1 MASPYFRRAF
11 TGMYGEFTTID
22 ALTGET
28 SNPLTPHLGI
38 DLASGEDH
46 TAQALAYAFTALS
59 TPEEPTTPSTDAAS
73 SEAPENKVKRVRVR
87 RGSVVVIPAVKEEE
101 PDSKPT
107 LRETVARISSEANE
121 TRGISA
127 IQEAIQSV
135 QLRMDTSRDGM
146 LAFSGIGT
154 GRSLSARASYVL
166 RGEVRIH
173 VDYDMRTREVV
184 IIGEYRENGRPPT
197 SVSVRRPEFR
207 DMDSPLIRSTIEN
220 MARELIETLLLDVFA
235 QQLQE
240 YAVQELTNGM
250 ARGRRV

>member
-1 MASPYFRRAF
+1 MANPDFRRAF

-28 SNPLTPHLGI
+28 SNPPTPHLGI

-46 TAQALAYAFTALS
+46 TAQALAYAFSTLS
-59 TPEEPTTPSTDAAS
+59 TTEEPTAPSTDTAS
-73 SEAPENKVKRVRVR
+73 SEAPKDKVKRVRVR
-87 RGSVVVIPAVKEEE
+87 RGSVASAEKKKEPALTPAIAEVRADV
-101 PDSKPT
+101 PPGAG
-107 LRETVARISSEANE
+107 L

-127 IQEAIQSV
+127 IQEAIQTV
-135 QLRMDTSRDGM
+135 QLRMDASTEAMRS
-146 LAFSGIGT
+146 FSGAVT